1 MWRCEGPYCFAQK
14 RPRTF
19 ASALQRVAAVEA
31 SKNPL
36 SRDFRY
42 RSIFDFCNNTR
53 SKAEVARD
61 ERHVWFTPRADIA
74 SPSRHVRKV
83 PISEVKATLFEH
95 LVSTTNQCR
104 SHFKTKCFRS
114 S

>member
-1 MWRCEGPYCFAQK
+1 MWRCEGPHCFAQK

-42 RSIFDFCNNTR
+42 RSIFDFCNNICQQQNSLTDQAAVTSSACSIR
-53 SKAEVARD
+53 PQGPGDGGSWREIDEVGR
-61 ERHVWFTPRADIA
+61 RRRPLLIA
-74 SPSRHVRKV
+74 YPSVNREAVQSINH
-83 PISEVKATLFEH
+83 E
-95 LVSTTNQCR
+95 
-104 SHFKTKCFRS
+104 
-114 S
+114 

>member
-1 MWRCEGPYCFAQK
+1 MWRCEGPHCFAQK

-61 ERHVWFTPRADIA
+61 ERHVWFTPK
-74 SPSRHVRKV
+74 SRHRQSV
-83 PISEVKATLFEH
+83 PACPKSANFGSESDTIRAPRQHDQSTVSYTH
-95 LVSTTNQCR
+95 LRAHET
-104 SHFKTKCFRS
+104 
-114 S
+114 